1 MVTRGETKGNRPQT
15 PYPVGG
21 STRTR
26 HPNQIQ
32 IMINQI
38 PLKLVLIKVDG
49 TWKKIYKEIPQPI
62 NSWKSIDL
70 LIDSIFDS
78 SIKDYTILHKPFT
91 PILN

>member
-1 MVTRGETKGNRPQT
+1 MVIRGGTAGATPQT

>member
-1 MVTRGETKGNRPQT
+1 MVTRGGTAGATPQT

-32 IMINQI
+32 TMINQI

-49 TWKKIYKEIPQPI
+49 TWKKIYKEIPQPV
-62 NSWKSIDL
+62 NTWKSIDL